1 METLPHEKVVVTRG
15 ERSGLTIIIA
25 VHSTALGMAAGGCRM
40 WRYPSWR
47 DGLDDALR
55 LSEAM
60 TLKSSLA
67 GLSLGGGKTVIAL
80 PLGHELTAEARR
92 DVMLDLGDVV
102 DSLGG
107 VYGVAEDVG
116 TTAEDMLVVAER
128 TKYAYCLPVSQGGS
142 GEPSQPTAIGVY
154 EAIKTTCTHLY
165 GDASVAG
172 RRAVII
178 GLGQVGSRLA
188 RFLTADG
195 AQLVVADID
204 PTKRA
209 LADELGATWVT
220 PDEAPATPCDLLVPA
235 ALGGLLTHETVQQL
249 QCRAVV
255 GPANNQLASDDVADA
270 LAAREILWAPDFLV
284 NAGGVVFGSLVDV
297 AGLPEADALDRVRH
311 IGATLHEVYDKATA
325 AGVTPA
331 AAAREIA
338 LARVAS
344 ARIGRQALAT

>member
-1 METLPHEKVVVTRG
+1 
-15 ERSGLTIIIA
+15 
-25 VHSTALGMAAGGCRM
+25 
-40 WRYPSWR
+40 
-47 DGLDDALR
+47 
-55 LSEAM
+55 
-60 TLKSSLA
+60 
-67 GLSLGGGKTVIAL
+67 
-80 PLGHELTAEARR
+80 
-92 DVMLDLGDVV
+92 
-102 DSLGG
+102 
-107 VYGVAEDVG
+107 
-116 TTAEDMLVVAER
+116 
-128 TKYAYCLPVSQGGS
+128 
-142 GEPSQPTAIGVY
+142 
-154 EAIKTTCTHLY
+154 
-165 GDASVAG
+165 
-172 RRAVII
+172 
-178 GLGQVGSRLA
+178 
-188 RFLTADG
+188 
-195 AQLVVADID
+195 VADID

-344 ARIGRQALAT
+344 ARIGRQAVAT